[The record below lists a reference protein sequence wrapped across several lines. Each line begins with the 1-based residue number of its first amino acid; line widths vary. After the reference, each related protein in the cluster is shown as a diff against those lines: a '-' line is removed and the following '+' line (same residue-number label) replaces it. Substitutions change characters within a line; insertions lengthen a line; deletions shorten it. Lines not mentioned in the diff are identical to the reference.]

1 MSIML
6 KLNHI
11 IIEIKTYFYLYF
23 LFFLGNREENKK
35 RVGEERKL
43 WAL

>member
-11 IIEIKTYFYLYF
+11 IIEIKTYF
-23 LFFLGNREENKK
+23 FFLGNREEKIESG
-35 RVGEERKL
+35 REREKVMGIN
-43 WAL
+43 